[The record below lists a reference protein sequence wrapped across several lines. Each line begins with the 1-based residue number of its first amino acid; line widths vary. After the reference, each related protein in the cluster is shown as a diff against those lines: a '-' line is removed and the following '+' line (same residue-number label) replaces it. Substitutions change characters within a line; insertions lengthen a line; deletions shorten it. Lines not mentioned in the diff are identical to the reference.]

1 MAPHA
6 PPPARASAAG
16 QKNTERGHPG
26 QPASSGTVM
35 QSALVGIQF
44 RIAFLHYD
52 VSHLPTGPLSLDLED
67 ER

>member
-1 MAPHA
+1 M
-6 PPPARASAAG
+6 
-16 QKNTERGHPG
+16 
-26 QPASSGTVM
+26 QP
-35 QSALVGIQF
+35 ALVGIQF